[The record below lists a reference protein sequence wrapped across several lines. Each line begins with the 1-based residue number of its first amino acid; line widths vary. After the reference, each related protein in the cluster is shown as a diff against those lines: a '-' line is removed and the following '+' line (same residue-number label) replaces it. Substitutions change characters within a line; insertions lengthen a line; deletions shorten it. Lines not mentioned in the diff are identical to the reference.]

1 MNRNNEYRF
10 GIAPTVTTPRSTFT
24 MHQNIRTTFN
34 AGNLIPFYVDSDI
47 MPGDTFKIDGTF
59 VVRQSTPIY
68 PTMDNS
74 FLDVFFFFIPHRLV
88 WDHWK
93 EFWGENTTGAW
104 TQTTSYQIPQLKI
117 ATTSVAKAIEKGDSL
132 QYMGIP
138 ILSQTKDGLSIN
150 ALPWRGLALTWNE
163 WFRDENMAPPLNI
176 YKGDNDTYYTD
187 DINGNT
193 NISWGNYDTTYTTLV
208 PSSCPPVYK
217 YKDYF
222 NACLPEPQKGDPITL
237 PIGNYAPL
245 SGLGKAYGTGKTL
258 GITEGTGEYGFGTGG
273 DGTTLVYPGNSD
285 VTLPA
290 SNTGS
295 KLGSGHA
302 LGLTTDK
309 DKSGIVVDM
318 TGVTA
323 DLANAVAAT
332 INAQRFAFAA
342 QRILEQK
349 ARTGTRYTEIVRGFF
364 GVTSP
369 DARQQRP
376 EYLGGKRIPITMNQ
390 VAQTSSTDS
399 TSPQGNVSAFS
410 LTVDSDR
417 MFTKSFTEHGTILG
431 LLCVRQEHSYD
442 QGIARQWSRK
452 DVLDFYTPQQAF
464 LGEQSILNKELYATG
479 TSTDDQVFGFN
490 ERWAELRY
498 KPNINT
504 GSFST
509 QAPQSLDSWH
519 YGDSYSALPVLSDAW
534 RRETKDYIDRTLAVS
549 SAVSDQY
556 LMDSRLEL
564 TATRCVPMVSVP
576 GLLDHF

>member
-10 GIAPTVTTPRSTFT
+10 NIAPTVTTPRSTFT

-34 AGNLIPFYVDSDI
+34 AGLLIPFYVDSDI

-104 TQTTSYQIPQLKI
+104 TLTTEYEIPQLEINKTGSTAQVI
-117 ATTSVAKAIEKGDSL
+117 KGNSI

-138 ILSQTKDGLSIN
+138 IAPMSNSGIKIS
-150 ALPWRGLALTWNE
+150 ALPWRAYALTWNE
-163 WFRDENMAPPLNI
+163 WFRDENVCPPMYIN
-176 YKGDNDTYYTD
+176 KGDNLTYCYQDTSASQIWGGAYTSSD
-187 DINGNT
+187 
-193 NISWGNYDTTYTTLV
+193 NITLT
-208 PSSCPPVYK
+208 CAPVYK

-222 NACLPEPQKGDPITL
+222 NACLPEPQKGEPVTL
-237 PIGNYAPL
+237 PIGTSAPIVLDNYDTNQL
-245 SGLGKAYGTGKTL
+245 SRKSDGGLINSATNPDSRDGISSRTVGTQDGALVNNTASGVYTPTWLDPNGTL
-258 GITEGTGEYGFGTGG
+258 
-273 DGTTLVYPGNSD
+273 
-285 VTLPA
+285 
-290 SNTGS
+290 
-295 KLGSGHA
+295 
-302 LGLTTDK
+302 
-309 DKSGIVVDM
+309 
-318 TGVTA
+318 TA
-323 DLANAVAAT
+323 DLSNAVAAT
-332 INAQRFAFAA
+332 INAQRYAFAA

-349 ARTGTRYTEIVRGFF
+349 ARTGTRYTEIIKGFF

-376 EYLGGKRIPITMNQ
+376 EYLGGKRIPISMNQ
-390 VAQTSSTDS
+390 VAQTSSTDN
-399 TSPQGNVSAFS
+399 TSPQGNVAAFS

-442 QGIARQWSRK
+442 QGINRMWSRK
-452 DVLDFYTPQQAF
+452 KVLDFYQPQMAF
-464 LGEQSILNKELYATG
+464 LGEQAVLNKEIYAIG
-479 TSTDDQVFGFN
+479 TSQDEEVFGYN

-504 GSFST
+504 GAFST
-509 QAPQSLDSWH
+509 QYAQSLDAWH

-534 RRETKDYIDRTLAVS
+534 RRETKEYIDRTLAVT
-549 SAVSDQY
+549 SATEDQY
-556 LMDSRLEL
+556 IMDSRLEM
-564 TATRCVPMVSVP
+564 TATRPVPMYSIP